1 MSNRNP
7 EVGSWLANYAN
18 PQRSLVAGVREFI
31 TDVLPELSEAA
42 LEAVIL
48 GWIRDHH

>member
-7 EVGSWLANYAN
+7 EVDSWLANYAN
-18 PQRSLVAGVREFI
+18 PQRGLMAKVREFI
-31 TDVLPELSEAA
+31 MDVSPELSEAA